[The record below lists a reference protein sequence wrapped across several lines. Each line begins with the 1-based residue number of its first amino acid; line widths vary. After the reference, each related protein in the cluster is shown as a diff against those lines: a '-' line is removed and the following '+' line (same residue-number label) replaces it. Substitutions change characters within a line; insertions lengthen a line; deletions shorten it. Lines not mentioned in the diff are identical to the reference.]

1 MANESAQ
8 FDYNEPDFSR
18 LGKQF
23 LDVALINGLIP
34 TVSSVPTHTPRKFS
48 EQFRIYANGSD
59 FRFYWYDTTNGA
71 WSYDQIAD
79 ATLAALAAY
88 NTNGLVT
95 QTAADT
101 FTGRTITAG
110 SSKISVTN
118 GNGVSGNPSIDVG
131 TLTESA
137 LTLADNTT
145 NDVSTTKHGFTPK
158 APNDTTKFLRGDG
171 TWAAPSGG
179 STCLT
184 LIPQSPLPI
193 DDGSDA
199 ASQQTMSSNTTAFV
213 GQVIIPFAITVN
225 KITIRTGTTI
235 TTSGTVDLS
244 LYSENGQTQY
254 FSVTTASL
262 NAADTLFTTSV
273 SSVAVP
279 AGIYYLMANTNGTAN
294 VTVFFWQNQPNAPF
308 SGTAGLQEDV
318 ASEPI
323 IHGTLTITAGTP
335 PATITPTAITPVV
348 QLRTLCCR
356 LDN

>member
-1 MANESAQ
+1 MDNESAQ
-8 FDYNEPDFSR
+8 FDYSEPDFSR
-18 LGKQF
+18 LGQQF
-23 LDVALINGLIP
+23 LDIALLNGLIP

-71 WSYDQIAD
+71 WRYDQIAD

-171 TWAAPSGG
+171 TWATPGSGA
-179 STCLT
+179 SALT
-184 LIPQSPLPI
+184 LIPAPAYLSLT
-193 DDGSDA
+193 G
-199 ASQQTMSSNTTAFV
+199 ASTQTTLSTNTTQSLYQF
-213 GQVIIPFAITVN
+213 ILPFSITVN
-225 KITIRTGTTI
+225 KISMKTGGTV
-235 TTSGTVDLS
+235 TTSGTWDITI
-244 LYSENGQTQY
+244 YSENGQTQEIA
-254 FSVTTASL
+254 VTTGTVSTG
-262 NAADTLFTTSV
+262 DTIVTTSV
-273 SSVAVP
+273 SGVTLS
-279 AGIYYLMANTNGTAN
+279 AGVHWFAINPNSTAN
-294 VTVFFWQNQPNAPF
+294 AQWHMYTQGT
-308 SGTAGLQEDV
+308 SGALGTTAGLPFDV
-318 ASEPI
+318 SSEPVI
-323 IHGTLTITAGTP
+323 AGTLTITAGTP
-335 PATITPTAITPVV
+335 ATTFTPSSVTEN
-348 QLRTLCCR
+348 TLTNVAVIFR